1 MASTADRLLE
11 LCRDNLDTGRELSLD
26 LAFADSDVSSVD
38 AIAFVKLAA
47 TTFGVAIEPEDVAG
61 FATLQDIAD
70 HIEAK
75 SG

>member
-1 MASTADRLLE
+1 MASTADRLLK
-11 LCRDNLDTGRELSLD
+11 LCQDNLDTGRAPNLD
-26 LAFADSDVSSVD
+26 LGFADSGVSSVD
-38 AIAFVKLAA
+38 AVAFVKLAA

-61 FATLQDIAD
+61 FTTLQDLAD